1 LKRKG
6 SALVEFV
13 LCVPVLLV
21 IWLALFRIGAVYAVK
36 QRLCLGAR
44 YAAWTDGGISADPA
58 AQARLSSACASQFID
73 PAKLAAAGKLQSL
86 KLYFL
91 SNENTVELSY
101 PVELPVT
108 GVFAVY
114 ECFTLAGNSWRF
126 GDISG
131 RKSYYEDKLRR
142 GDTDFRNWR
151 GAGDE
156 EKYDLCGYN

>member
-1 LKRKG
+1 LRIKG

-21 IWLALFRIGAVYAVK
+21 LWLALFRIGAVYAVK

-44 YAAWTDGGISADPA
+44 YAAWTDSGSSADPA
-58 AQARLSSACASQFID
+58 VRARVSSVCASQFLD
-73 PAKLAAAGKLQSL
+73 PAKLSATGGLKSL

-91 SNENTVELSY
+91 SNETAVELSY

-108 GVFAVY
+108 GVFAVS
-114 ECFTLAGNSWRF
+114 EGFTLSCSTWGFSN
-126 GDISG
+126 ISG
-131 RKSYYEDKLRR
+131 RKAYYEDKLRR
-142 GDTDFRNWR
+142 GDSDFRNWR

-156 EKYDLCGYN
+156 EKYDFSGNN

>member
-1 LKRKG
+1 M
-6 SALVEFV
+6 EFV

-44 YAAWTDGGISADPA
+44 YAAWTGGGISADPDE
-58 AQARLSSACASQFID
+58 QVRLGSACASQFID
-73 PAKLAAAGKLQSL
+73 PAKLAAAGGLQSL

-91 SNENTVELSY
+91 SNENSVELSY
-101 PVELPVT
+101 PAELPVN
-108 GVFAVY
+108 GVIAVS
-114 ECFTLAGNSWRF
+114 ESFTLGGNSWRV
-126 GDISG
+126 GDLRG
-131 RKSYYEDKLRR
+131 RKSYYEDKLRS

-156 EKYDLCGYN
+156 EKYDFSGYN